1 MIRINLLPYRQV
13 QKHENIRRQVSIF
26 LLGLV
31 LIACGIYY
39 AGSLLSRQQAAEE
52 NRIQRAKIEL
62 AELKKITKEIEEIKK
77 KLQIIK
83 KKTEI
88 IHSLEQNRK
97 GSVLLLDALT
107 GLVIPERMWFTQLT
121 ATDESVAISGLAKDQ
136 TTVAEFMKR
145 LESSLLFESVQL
157 RSIRQQTIRNI
168 NLKGFDITC
177 KKAVLKPPVK
187 EASK

>member
-13 QKHENIRRQVSIF
+13 QKQENIRRQVSIF
-26 LLGLV
+26 LLGLI

-39 AGSLLSRQQAAEE
+39 VGSLLSRQQAAEE
-52 NRIQRAKIEL
+52 NRIQKAKIEL

-88 IHSLEQNRK
+88 IHSLETDRK
-97 GSVLLLDALT
+97 DPVLLLDALT
-107 GLVIPERMWFTQLT
+107 SLVVPDRMWFTQLT
-121 ATDESVAISGLAKDQ
+121 ATGGTVAIGGLAKDQ

-145 LESSLLFESVQL
+145 LEGSVLFESVQL
-157 RSIRQQTIRNI
+157 RSIRQQTIRNV

-177 KKAVLKPPVK
+177 KKAALKPPVK